1 MWTTE
6 TNWQILCV
14 PSGGREVNIWK
25 ISRFITSAAM
35 DNHFRGSN
43 ETLTRIVFTHLLSIW
58 YSGTSSRSWRN
69 SGDAASS
76 ASSHAAWASRP
87 RSVSTEPTGK
97 ERKREREREGGRK
110 LLKNSCLCQLCLF
123 AAQQGPAF
131 DTSHLQK
138 KKCKWFFRCI
148 TQRECIPSKL

>member
-25 ISRFITSAAM
+25 ISRFITSAAT
-35 DNHFRGSN
+35 DNHFWGSK
-43 ETLTRIVFTHLLSIW
+43 ETLTRIVFTLLLSIW
-58 YSGTSSRSWRN
+58 YSATSSRSWWN
-69 SGDAASS
+69 SGDAARLVRMQPGLLV
-76 ASSHAAWASRP
+76 HAAYRLN
-87 RSVSTEPTGK
+87 RQE
-97 ERKREREREGGRK
+97 KRERERKGGRK

-131 DTSHLQK
+131 DTSHLRK

-148 TQRECIPSKL
+148 TRRECIPSKL

>member
-6 TNWQILCV
+6 TNWHIACV

-25 ISRFITSAAM
+25 ISRFITSAAT
-35 DNHFRGSN
+35 DNHFWGSK
-43 ETLTRIVFTHLLSIW
+43 ETLARIVFTHLLSIW
-58 YSGTSSRSWRN
+58 YSGTSSRSWWN
-69 SGDAASS
+69 SGDAARLVRMQPGLLV
-76 ASSHAAWASRP
+76 HAAYRLN
-87 RSVSTEPTGK
+87 RQE
-97 ERKREREREGGRK
+97 KRERERKGGRK

-131 DTSHLQK
+131 DTSHLRK